1 MRLAPQVMFT
11 TSVKPYREKANN
23 QLAALAQASLALLC
37 F

>member
-1 MRLAPQVMFT
+1 MFT

-37 F
+37 L